1 MRLTSEEASRIA
13 RDLKIALADRH
24 MGAANAARLS
34 GIEPSR
40 LSRILGG
47 YFATLNPNVVQIC
60 TFLGVALPGDRYAEG
75 ATRIIGSA
83 LRVWDGSPDDVE
95 EVVKLFNQ
103 IAALRR
109 R

>member
-1 MRLTSEEASRIA
+1 MRLTTEEASRIT
-13 RDLKIALADRH
+13 RDVKIALADRRLS
-24 MGAANAARLS
+24 AANAARLS

-47 YFATLNPNVVQIC
+47 HFATLNPNVVQIC
-60 TFLGVALPGDRYAEG
+60 TFLGVALPGNQYTEG
-75 ATRIIGSA
+75 VTRIIGSV
-83 LRVWDGSPDDVE
+83 LKVWDGSPDGVE
-95 EVVKLFNQ
+95 EVVKLLDQ

>member
-1 MRLTSEEASRIA
+1 MQ
-13 RDLKIALADRH
+13 
-24 MGAANAARLS
+24 
-34 GIEPSR
+34 PSR

-47 YFATLNPNVVQIC
+47 QFTTPNPNVVQIC
-60 TFLGVALPGDRYAEG
+60 TFLGVTLPQGQYNEG
-75 ATRIIGSA
+75 AARIIASA
-83 LRVWDGSPDDVE
+83 LKVWDGSPDDVQ

>member
-1 MRLTSEEASRIA
+1 MRLTTEEALRIA
-13 RDLKIALADRH
+13 RDIRIALADRH
-24 MGAANAARLS
+24 LSSASAARLS
-34 GIEPSR
+34 GIPPSR

-47 YFATLNPNVVQIC
+47 QFATPNPNVVQIC
-60 TFLGVALPGDRYAEG
+60 TFLGVALPQCQYPEG
-75 ATRIIGSA
+75 AARIIASA
-83 LRVWDGSPDDVE
+83 LKVWDGSPDDVE

>member
-1 MRLTSEEASRIA
+1 MRLTTEEASRIA
-13 RDLKIALADRH
+13 RDIRAALTDRRLS
-24 MGAANAARLS
+24 AANAARLS
-34 GIEPSR
+34 GMQPSR

-47 YFATLNPNVVQIC
+47 QFATPNPNVVQIC
-60 TFLGVALPGDRYAEG
+60 TFLGVTLPRGQYTEG
-75 ATRIIGSA
+75 AARIVGSA
-83 LRVWDGSPDDVE
+83 LKVWDGSPDDVE

>member
-1 MRLTSEEASRIA
+1 MRLTTEEASRIA
-13 RDLKIALADRH
+13 RDLKIALVDRRLS
-24 MGAANAARLS
+24 AAKAASLS

-47 YFATLNPNVVQIC
+47 HFATLNPNVVQIC
-60 TFLGVALPGDRYAEG
+60 TFLGVALPREQYTESV
-75 ATRIIGSA
+75 TRIIGSA
-83 LRVWDGSPDDVE
+83 LKVWDGSPGDVE